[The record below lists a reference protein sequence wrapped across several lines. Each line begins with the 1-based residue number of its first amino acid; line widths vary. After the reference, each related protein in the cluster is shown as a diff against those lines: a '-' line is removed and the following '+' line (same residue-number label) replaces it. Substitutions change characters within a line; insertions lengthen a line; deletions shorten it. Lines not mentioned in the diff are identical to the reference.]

1 MVRGFTHRY
10 SGLPSPVFVPWIY
23 VNGNA
28 VRGHL
33 DLLLL
38 AAIGTGRGHAY
49 GLMLDLNGR
58 TAGAI
63 DLAQGTVY
71 SALLRLW
78 RAGHLARSE
87 ETVDGRRRQAYR
99 LTDTGRQLLAAQLD
113 LWEQLQAAVAAVLA
127 GPESSARASTSP
139 R

>member
-1 MVRGFTHRY
+1 
-10 SGLPSPVFVPWIY
+10 
-23 VNGNA
+23 
-28 VRGHL
+28 
-33 DLLLL
+33 
-38 AAIGTGRGHAY
+38 
-49 GLMLDLNGR
+49 MLDLNTR

-127 GPESSARASTSP
+127 GPELSARATPSP